1 MSISMS
7 RNRNRLLACLFALS
21 AFPAAA
27 SPVLTLEDVLASSV
41 KHYPEILQSRAGV
54 DAQKGAVTAAE
65 GIFDLE
71 LKNDSYARPAGYY
84 NGRITDTRLEKRL
97 EGTNTRVYGGYRIS
111 EGEFP
116 IYENKLFTNE
126 GGEVALGVLFSLLR
140 DRAIDEERF
149 TLMNSELQLNAA
161 KLELLLT
168 QIAVQYQAMQA
179 YADWLAAGQIV
190 QVRRDLLTIAEER
203 QSALGQ
209 RAERGDVANI
219 FVTENRQYLLARQA
233 QLNEAEREFT
243 NAANRLSLF
252 WRDEAG
258 IPQVPSATSLPSDF
272 PTVAAP
278 EEDDLQQAVLKAINA
293 RPEFSVLDAS
303 IAQEK
308 NRLRLGE
315 NRLSPRVDVGLEAA
329 RDYGDGSP
337 TRAETEGIVKL
348 QVAIPLQRRAGE
360 GIVTQAKAKL
370 RELEYRRRLLDDRI
384 RAEIASI
391 RADIMAAR
399 QNLTLADSEAEV
411 ATTMQRAEQERFT
424 SGASDF
430 FVVNLR
436 EDNLANARI
445 KQAMS
450 RLKLFKA
457 LAAYY
462 AATVNQ
468 DKLGVETGAI

>member
-1 MSISMS
+1 MFP
-7 RNRNRLLACLFALS
+7 NRNSWLVLLALLS
-21 AFPAAA
+21 GFPASAA
-27 SPVLTLEDVLASSV
+27 PTLMLDDVLASSLR
-41 KHYPEILQSRAGV
+41 HYPEILESRAGV

-71 LKNDSYARPAGYY
+71 LKNDSYARPTGFYD
-84 NGRITDTRLEKRL
+84 GRITDTRLEKRL
-97 EGTNTRVYGGYRIS
+97 EGTNTRVYGGYRVS
-111 EGEFP
+111 DGTFP
-116 IYENKLFTNE
+116 IYEDEFFTNE

-140 DRAIDEERF
+140 DRAIDQDRF
-149 TLMNSELQLNAA
+149 TLMNSKLQLDAA

-168 QIAVQYQAMQA
+168 KIAVQYQAMQA

-190 QVRRDLLTIAEER
+190 QVRRDLLSIAEDR

-209 RAERGDVANI
+209 RAERGDVADI

-233 QLNEAEREFT
+233 QLNEAEREFI

-258 IPQVPSATSLPSDF
+258 VPQVPAAASMPADF
-272 PTVAAP
+272 PVLAAP
-278 EEDDLQQAVLKAINA
+278 ADSETQNAVLQAIEA

-337 TRAETEGIVKL
+337 TRDETEGIVKL

-360 GIVTQAKAKL
+360 GIVSQAKAKL

-391 RADIMAAR
+391 RADIMAAQ
-399 QNLTLADSEAEV
+399 QNMTLADREAEV
-411 ATTMQRAEQERFT
+411 ASTMQRAEQERFT

-457 LAAYY
+457 LASYY
-462 AATVNQ
+462 AATVDLEN
-468 DKLGVETGAI
+468 LGMPADAT